1 MYSILKYSLPFV
13 SFIILG
19 SVALREFTSIR
30 YEVHNYKTRFGTK
43 RRWSGDEN
51 DNDENDDLAVN
62 DDKIIME
69 QLQSNNDKNDDW
81 INIRGPRPWE
91 DNREFENLKL
101 RLDAK
106 KSN

>member
-1 MYSILKYSLPFV
+1 
-13 SFIILG
+13 
-19 SVALREFTSIR
+19 
-30 YEVHNYKTRFGTK
+30 
-43 RRWSGDEN
+43 
-51 DNDENDDLAVN
+51 
-62 DDKIIME
+62 ME